1 MAPKAPWFWYQPRLR
16 LPAALLLPLSWL
28 YGLGLW
34 LDRRFTR
41 PLRVS
46 VPVISI
52 GNLTLGGTGKTPLV
66 IGLARALQQRGLAV
80 AVLLRGYGAKRRQP
94 QLVTSGSRYAD
105 VGDEALELAHQLPG
119 VQVWAGSNRRQGARL
134 AIDQGATVLLLDD
147 GLQHWALA
155 RDLDVSVLDRAH
167 GLGNAQLFPAGPL
180 REPSSQLA
188 RADVLVL
195 TASAAAASAAPGSAG
210 SGPAP
215 VLPWPAAKPSF
226 ELQFA
231 LDLPPAVRG
240 RPLVAFC
247 GIGLPQKFFDALM
260 SAGLQLVAQKSFP
273 DHHPYAEAEMA
284 QLLTLAQ
291 AQGALLVT
299 TVKDAQRLPAPY
311 RSQVVP
317 IPLALPPQTLDPLMP
332 LLLARIGHG

>member
-1 MAPKAPWFWYQPRLR
+1 MLFR
-16 LPAALLLPLSWL
+16 S
-28 YGLGLW
+28 
-34 LDRRFTR
+34 
-41 PLRVS
+41 
-46 VPVISI
+46 
-52 GNLTLGGTGKTPLV
+52 
-66 IGLARALQQRGLAV
+66 
-80 AVLLRGYGAKRRQP
+80 
-94 QLVTSGSRYAD
+94 
-105 VGDEALELAHQLPG
+105 
-119 VQVWAGSNRRQGARL
+119 
-134 AIDQGATVLLLDD
+134 
-147 GLQHWALA
+147 
-155 RDLDVSVLDRAH
+155 SVLDRAH

-180 REPSSQLA
+180 REPSRQLA

-195 TASAAAASAAPGSAG
+195 TG

-215 VLPWPAAKPSF
+215 VLPWPSAKPRF
-226 ELQFA
+226 DLQFA
-231 LDLPPAVRG
+231 LDLPPSVRG

-247 GIGLPQKFFDALM
+247 GIGLPQKFFDALI

>member
-1 MAPKAPWFWYQPRLR
+1 MAWQAPWFWYQPRLR
-16 LPAALLLPLSWL
+16 TPAALLLPLSWV

-34 LDRRFTR
+34 LDRRITK
-41 PLRVS
+41 PLRLP
-46 VPVISI
+46 VPVVSI

-66 IGLARALQQRGLAV
+66 MGLARALQQRGFAV
-80 AVLLRGYGAKRRQP
+80 AVLLRGYGTNRRQP
-94 QLVTSGSRYAD
+94 QRVTPDSCYAE

-155 RDLDVSVLDRAH
+155 RDLDVTVLDRVH
-167 GLGNAQLFPAGPL
+167 GLGNGQLFPAGPL
-180 REPSSQLA
+180 REPARQLA

-195 TASAAAASAAPGSAG
+195 TG

-215 VLPWPAAKPSF
+215 LLPWPATKPRL
-226 ELQFA
+226 ELAF
-231 LDLPPAVRG
+231 DLAPPEAVRG
-240 RPLVAFC
+240 VPLVAFC
-247 GIGLPQKFFDALM
+247 GIGLPQKFFSALIA
-260 SAGLQLVAQKSFP
+260 SGLQLVEQKSFP
-273 DHHPYAEAEMA
+273 DHHSYAEAELA

-299 TVKDAQRLPAPY
+299 TVKDAQRLPEPY
-311 RSQVVP
+311 RHQVVP
-317 IPLALPPQTLDPLMP
+317 IPLQLPPQALEPLMRV
-332 LLLARIGHG
+332 LLARIGHG